1 MRKPVFRTDD
11 EWRTSVIIE
20 LMVLR
25 ASIFELGILIAII
38 AVGAF
43 AARWWQDAPITGAAI
58 ALIGAI
64 YCYRHSVK
72 ERDRLVDHHFAADT
86 D

>member
-1 MRKPVFRTDD
+1 MRTPIFRTDD
-11 EWRTSVIIE
+11 EWRTVVIME
-20 LMVLR
+20 LVHLR
-25 ASIFELGILIAII
+25 ISIFELGILITLI

-43 AARWWQDAPITGAAI
+43 AGRWWEGAPLMGAVI

-64 YCYRHSVK
+64 YFYRDSEK
-72 ERDRLVDHHFAADT
+72 EWTRLRRLHFAADA